1 MKAIH
6 VSAALAAAA
15 LLVAC
20 GDDGGGDNKVRFT
33 SVVSFGDSLSDA
45 GAYKVGTI
53 AALGGG
59 KFTVNGAGS
68 SSYTWTEDLAVAVKA
83 PAQCAARTGLLPN
96 QPGIT
101 GAAVTDIAGCYNYAQ
116 GSSRVTSEGSGPNG
130 VALQAYGQQNRGY
143 MANSLMEQMIRHL
156 TRVGGAY
163 SGQELVTVNSGGN
176 DAFMQLNGLAY
187 AAGGG
192 AAAVGAGTIAGWPQS
207 VLNTVA
213 AGGAAATNAAAS
225 AAVTAMG
232 QAGTELAGYIKTQ
245 IVSKGAKYVVVRNLG
260 NINVTPYGRTL
271 DSGTQTII
279 TNMTQAFDNQLSA
292 GLSGT
297 AGVVILDD
305 YASTNDAAA
314 NPAKYGYTS
323 VTAVACGNNAFGGDS
338 IVCNSTN
345 VVAGSAQYAYSDGV
359 HPTPYSH
366 QKEAD
371 AAYALL
377 VAAGWQ

>member
-1 MKAIH
+1 MKPIL
-6 VSAALAAAA
+6 SAALAAAAA

-20 GDDGGGDNKVRFT
+20 GGGDDKVRFS

-45 GAYKVGTI
+45 GTYKVGTI

-68 SSYTWTEDLAVAVKA
+68 SSYTWTEDLAVALNV

-96 QPGIT
+96 QPGVT
-101 GAAVTDIAGCYNYAQ
+101 GAAVTDHPGCYNYAQ

-130 VALQAYGQQNRGY
+130 VALQAYGQQNLGF
-143 MANSLMEQMIRHL
+143 MANSLMEQMNRHL
-156 TRVGGAY
+156 AKVGGTY
-163 SGQELVTVNSGGN
+163 SGNELITVNSGGN
-176 DAFMQLNGLAY
+176 DSFMQLNGLAF
-187 AAGGG
+187 AQGGG
-192 AAAVGAGTIAGWPQS
+192 AAAVAAGTIAGWPQG

-213 AGGAAATNAAAS
+213 GGGVAATNAAAS

-232 QAGTELAGYIKTQ
+232 QAGTELAGYIKTL
-245 IVSKGAKYVVVRNLG
+245 IVAKGARYVVVRNLG
-260 NINVTPYGRTL
+260 NLNVTPYGRTL
-271 DSGTQTII
+271 DAGTQGLI
-279 TNMTQAFDNQLSA
+279 TNMTQAFNSQLSA

-297 AGVVILDD
+297 AGLVILDD
-305 YASTNDAAA
+305 YAISNDAAA

-323 VTAVACGNNAFGGDS
+323 VVAVACANNAFGGSS

-345 VVAGSAQYAYSDGV
+345 VVAGSTQYAFSDSV

>member
-1 MKAIH
+1 MKQIH
-6 VSAALAAAA
+6 LSAAIAAAA

-20 GDDGGGDNKVRFT
+20 GGGSDDNKVQFT

-45 GAYKVGTI
+45 GTYKVGTI

-96 QPGIT
+96 LPGVT

-130 VALQAYGQQNRGY
+130 VALQAYGQQNLGF
-143 MANSLMEQMIRHL
+143 MANSLMEQMNRHL
-156 TRVGGAY
+156 TKVGGVY
-163 SGQELVTVNSGGN
+163 SGKELVTVNSGGN
-176 DAFMQLNGLAY
+176 DSFMQLNGLAY

-213 AGGAAATNAAAS
+213 GGGAAATNAAAS
-225 AAVTAMG
+225 AAVAAMG
-232 QAGTELAGYIKTQ
+232 QAGTELAGYIKTL
-245 IVSKGAKYVVVRNLG
+245 IVAKGARYVVVRNLG
-260 NINVTPYGRTL
+260 NINLTPYGRTL
-271 DSGTQTII
+271 DSGTQALI
-279 TNMTQAFDNQLSA
+279 TNMTQAFDSQLSA

-305 YASTNDAAA
+305 YTISNDAAA

-323 VTAVACGNNAFGGDS
+323 VTAVACGNNAFGGAS

-345 VVAGSAQYAYSDGV
+345 VVAGSTQYAFSDSV
-359 HPTPYSH
+359 HPTPYAH

-377 VAAGWQ
+377 VTAGWQ

>member
-1 MKAIH
+1 MKPIH
-6 VSAALAAAA
+6 LSAAFAAAVLLAA
-15 LLVAC
+15 C
-20 GDDGGGDNKVRFT
+20 GGSDDKVQFS

-45 GAYKVGTI
+45 GTYKVGTI

-68 SSYTWTEDLAVAVKA
+68 SSYTWTEDLAVAVGA

-96 QPGIT
+96 QPGVT
-101 GAAVTDIAGCYNYAQ
+101 GAPVTDIAGCYNYAQ

-130 VALQAYGQQNRGY
+130 VALQAFGEQNLGF
-143 MANSLMEQMIRHL
+143 MANSLMEQMNRHIA
-156 TRVGGAY
+156 RVGTY
-163 SGQELVTVNSGGN
+163 SGRELVTVNAGGN
-176 DAFMQLNGLAY
+176 DAFMQLNGLAF

-207 VLNTVA
+207 VLDTVA
-213 AGGAAATNAAAS
+213 AGGAAATTAAAT

-232 QAGTELAGYIKTQ
+232 QAGTELAGYIKTL
-245 IVSKGAKYVVVRNLG
+245 IIAKGAHFVLVRNLG

-271 DSGTQTII
+271 DAATQGVI
-279 TNMTQAFDNQLSA
+279 TSMTQAFDNQLAA
-292 GLSGT
+292 GLNGT
-297 AGVVILDD
+297 ANVVILDD
-305 YASTNDAAA
+305 YAISNDVAA
-314 NPAKYGYTS
+314 NPGKYGYTN
-323 VTAVACGNNAFGGDS
+323 VTAPACANNAFGGSS

-345 VVAGSAQYAYSDGV
+345 VVAGSAQYAFSDTV
-359 HPTPYSH
+359 HPTPYGH

-371 AAYALL
+371 AAYSLL

>member
-6 VSAALAAAA
+6 VSAALAAAV

-20 GDDGGGDNKVRFT
+20 GGGDDKIQFT

-45 GAYKVGTI
+45 GTYNVGTI

-59 KFTVNGAGS
+59 KFTVNGAGAT
-68 SSYTWTEDLAVAVKA
+68 SYTWTEDLAVAVKA
-83 PAQCAARTGLLPN
+83 PPQCAARTGLLPN
-96 QPGIT
+96 QPGVT
-101 GAAVTDIAGCYNYAQ
+101 GAPVTDIAGCYNYAQ

-130 VALQAYGQQNRGY
+130 VALQAYGQMNLGF
-143 MANSLMEQMIRHL
+143 MANSLMEQMNRHL
-156 TRVGGAY
+156 AKVGGAY
-163 SGQELVTVNSGGN
+163 SGFELVTVNSGGN
-176 DAFMQLNGLAY
+176 DSFMQLNGVAS

-207 VLNTVA
+207 VLNTVG

-232 QAGTELAGYIKTQ
+232 QAGLELAGYIKTL
-245 IVSKGAKYVVVRNLG
+245 IVAKGARFVLVRNLG
-260 NINVTPYGRTL
+260 NINVTPYGVTL
-271 DSGTQTII
+271 DAGTQGLI
-279 TNMTQAFDNQLSA
+279 TNMTRAFNSQLSA

-305 YASTNDAAA
+305 YTLSNDVVA
-314 NPAKYGYTS
+314 NPVKYGFTN
-323 VTAVACGNNAFGGDS
+323 VTATACANNAFGGSS

-345 VVAGSAQYAYSDGV
+345 VVAGSTQYAFADSV

-366 QKEAD
+366 QKEAE
-371 AAYALL
+371 AAYASL

>member
-1 MKAIH
+1 MKQIH
-6 VSAALAAAA
+6 LSAALVAAA

-20 GDDGGGDNKVRFT
+20 GGSDDKVQFT

-45 GAYKVGTI
+45 GTYKVGTI

-68 SSYTWTEDLAVAVKA
+68 SSYTWTEDLAIAVRA

-101 GAAVTDIAGCYNYAQ
+101 GAPVTDVAGCYNYAE

-130 VALQAYGQQNRGY
+130 VALQPFEQNLGF
-143 MANSLMEQMIRHL
+143 MANSLMEQMNRHL
-156 TRVGGAY
+156 AKVGGAY
-163 SGQELVTVNSGGN
+163 SGTELVTVNAGGN
-176 DAFMQLNGLAY
+176 DAFMQLNGVGN

-192 AAAVGAGTIAGWPQS
+192 AAAVVAGTIAGWPQG

-232 QAGTELAGYIKTQ
+232 QAGTELAGYIKTL
-245 IVSKGAKYVVVRNLG
+245 ILAKGAKYVMVRNLG

-271 DSGTQTII
+271 DAGTQGLI
-279 TNMTQAFDNQLSA
+279 TSMTQAFNGQLSA

-297 AGVVILDD
+297 TNVVLLDD
-305 YASTNDAAA
+305 YALSNDVAA
-314 NPAKYGYTS
+314 NPAKYGFTN
-323 VTAVACGNNAFGGDS
+323 VAIEACANNAFGGSS
-338 IVCNSTN
+338 IICNASN
-345 VVAGSAQYAYSDGV
+345 VFAGSSQYAFSDSV
-359 HPTPYSH
+359 HPTPYAH

-371 AAYALL
+371 SAYALL